1 MHTITTT
8 RKFRELALAKYPIL
22 GGNEPYLRF
31 FHYLCFSEFFD
42 QQTHHLVL
50 PTKTIAERFYGGAYN
65 GKFNGRKVLEE
76 FRDQVLP
83 SLVWTDY
90 QHGHGT
96 PGKAKART
104 ISDLGFDPEMMEAL
118 HREWLDVSEDRVNFV
133 TGADYLR
140 EDRYRDARQAT
151 AEYKAEVA
159 QLSLNATQAKV
170 LDYLGRLH
178 AGHLFLRKLGE
189 NKDAIE
195 AAIGLLKPHV
205 QVIRRRILPAIRRNP
220 NVYYLPSGNGRT
232 CRLSAGGDSIV
243 GLKKEVRKAA
253 TKGWVEC
260 DLRSSQ
266 FAILAAQLEAP
277 LAQAF
282 IASGESIWCEFNRFL
297 FGINEAPTDSI
308 KATLKETIYSLCFG
322 KSERNLKEFLSQ
334 HGIPRLLEHPILQEL
349 LTLRKKW
356 FARIEAEGGA
366 HDVWGQWHAVTNDR
380 WAGAI
385 AGTVIQSVEL
395 EIIAPIFE
403 VAKKHGKSDQFRI
416 TIFQHDGGT
425 ISFNNSKKIPRAQA
439 KLKKAVEDRA
449 KDLGVSTVLEFT
461 QL

>member
-1 MHTITTT
+1 MHTISTT
-8 RKFRELALAKYPIL
+8 RKFHELALTKYPTL
-22 GGNEPYLRF
+22 RGNESHLRF

-50 PTKTIAERFYGGAYN
+50 PTRTIAERFYGESYN
-65 GKFNGRKVLEE
+65 GKFNGREVLEE
-76 FRDQVLP
+76 FRRQVLP
-83 SLVWTDY
+83 GLVWTEY
-90 QHGHGT
+90 SHGWGVAQK
-96 PGKAKART
+96 GKART
-104 ISDLGFDPEMMEAL
+104 ISNLGFDSEMIEAL
-118 HREWLDVSEDRVNFV
+118 HREWLDGSQDRVNFV
-133 TGADYLR
+133 TGADYVR
-140 EDRYRDARQAT
+140 EDRYRGARQAT
-151 AEYKAEVA
+151 AEHKARVA
-159 QLSLNATQAKV
+159 QLSLNSTQATI
-170 LDYLGRLH
+170 LDYLGALN
-178 AGHLFLRKLGE
+178 AGHLFLRKLRE
-189 NKDAIE
+189 NE
-195 AAIGLLKPHV
+195 AAIHQAISLLPQHV
-205 QVIRRRILPAIRRNP
+205 QDIRRRILNTIRHNP

-266 FAILAAQLEAP
+266 FAILAAKLEAP

-282 IASGESIWCEFNRFL
+282 IASGESIWREFHQFL
-297 FGINEAPTDSI
+297 FGVDMGPADTI
-308 KATLKETIYSLCFG
+308 KPILKETVYSLCFG

-349 LTLRKKW
+349 LILRKKW
-356 FARIEAEGGA
+356 FGRIEAEGGA
-366 HDVWGQWHAVTNDR
+366 HDVWGNWHAVTDDR

-403 VAKKHGKSDQFRI
+403 VANKHGKSDQFKI
-416 TIFQHDGGT
+416 TLFQHDGGT
-425 ISFNNSKKIPRAQA
+425 ISFNSAKKIPRAQA

-449 KDLGVSTVLEFT
+449 RHIGVSTVLEFT